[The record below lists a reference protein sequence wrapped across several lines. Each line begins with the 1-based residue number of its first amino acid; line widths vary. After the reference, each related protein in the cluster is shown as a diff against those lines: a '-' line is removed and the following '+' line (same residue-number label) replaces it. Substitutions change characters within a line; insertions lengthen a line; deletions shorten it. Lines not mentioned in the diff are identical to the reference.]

1 MGHEGYDLIAYHFEG
16 IQWVHLHVVQRTG
29 LGREGSYSLQ
39 IKGEVLKTINSMISQ
54 FAKVIKS
61 CHTEVL

>member
-1 MGHEGYDLIAYHFEG
+1 M
-16 IQWVHLHVVQRTG
+16 G

-39 IKGEVLKTINSMISQ
+39 IKGEVLKAINSMISQ

-61 CHTEVL
+61 CHTEVLKKKKSILNLRSYKTLYAVV